1 MPRKLKEKLPRNF
14 DKIVESGDFDAF
26 KEVFAE
32 RALDA
37 RNRHGDTALHIP
49 EVPEEYKIWL
59 LKQGLDV
66 DVRNEEGD
74 TPLHVHAQEKDL
86 NTDFLIGFGAD
97 VCAVN
102 NEGESVA
109 YGAVLFPQKL
119 KKLIDAGA
127 DPSSR
132 TNDGHSPMM
141 QVIRSADVNH
151 ISQLAK
157 TVKML
162 NSSDFTEEEIRETQ
176 ERIIRLGE
184 QFEDARED
192 YDQDYVDEAAVD
204 MVWLYDR
211 FGIPEELRANT
222 PVRHDGISQIKL
234 PGETWQEQ
242 FIAGYDFL
250 VPAVGKAKS
259 LQGEAIRI
267 AGRVSNEFHDNGGEN
282 WDKDYRKMA
291 KALLSITSQGTPL
304 KKTQEQE
311 LATAIKAVR
320 KGDPTPEE
328 VDVLPRLATA
338 WVVQNPNPMPLGEP
352 DYQR

>member
-1 MPRKLKEKLPRNF
+1 MPRKLKDKLPRNF
-14 DKIVESGDFDAF
+14 DRIVESGDFDAF

-37 RNRHGDTALHIP
+37 KNRHGDTALHMP

-66 DVRNEEGD
+66 DVRNEAGD
-74 TPLHVHAQEKDL
+74 TPLHIHAQEKNL
-86 NTDFLIGFGAD
+86 NTDFLIDYGAD

-109 YGAVLFPQKL
+109 YGAVLFPKKL

-132 TNDGHSPMM
+132 TNDGHSPLME
-141 QVIRSADVNH
+141 VIRHAEVSR
-151 ISQLAK
+151 ISEVSR

-162 NSSDFTEEEIRETQ
+162 KGSDFTEDEIREAQ

-184 QFEDARED
+184 QFEDIRED
-192 YDQDYVDEAAVD
+192 YDQESVDKAAED
-204 MVWLYDR
+204 MVWLYDH
-211 FGIPEELRANT
+211 FDIPEQLRANT
-222 PVRHDGISQIKL
+222 PVRHDGVSKIKL
-234 PGETWQEQ
+234 PGKTWQER

-267 AGRVSNEFHDNGGEN
+267 AGRVSNEFHDNGGQN
-282 WDKDYRKMA
+282 WDKDFKKMA

-304 KKTQEQE
+304 KSSQAEE
-311 LATAIKAVR
+311 LSVAVKAVR

-328 VDVLPRLATA
+328 IDVLPRLATA
-338 WVVQNPNPMPLGEP
+338 WVVLNPDPMPLGET